1 MLLRI
6 AGTTCKLHL
15 NPSVSNNEY
24 SVLSV
29 YVSLFYA
36 QLTKMRLLLIFCMNI
51 ITLVNVLCELSLN
64 VVEFH
69 GKETVRS

>member
-1 MLLRI
+1 
-6 AGTTCKLHL
+6 
-15 NPSVSNNEY
+15 
-24 SVLSV
+24 
-29 YVSLFYA
+29 
-36 QLTKMRLLLIFCMNI
+36 MRLLLIFCMNI